1 MIKGLPDI
9 VEIQQKKSRE
19 FIENLFNNYI
29 IISEKIYGS
38 RLSFQ
43 KINNGIYLF
52 KKDDVYPISLID
64 YTLNRFYDKAYNHI
78 NKFLSKDFDIP
89 EQYRFGCEYFIDSF
103 PNSVEYDRT
112 PLNNLV
118 LTDIKEYN
126 VQTGELIQTYT
137 DKETLSYW
145 ANILEIEAPPIVF
158 EGYLPKE
165 HIETITAFLYEETKI
180 EKYNTDSLVSYLLKL
195 LNPNYKP
202 LLFVKEE
209 NFIDTLYINF
219 IVDEEKSYSAK
230 IVDELVKST
239 IHKKE
244 EFYKPSDMYSFIIID
259 ITEFLY
265 TINIDEIVLLRETPD
280 ERYVELIS
288 SLFNKFIRVNSSKY
302 DNMVFDV
309 PSFMQKEDFKLNT
322 KNIKNSTTKKILN
335 DKPQYENLYRIFLA
349 LFRKKKKVEYG
360 LLTDDIIKNINIL
373 VSKIKNITNLDSS
386 VFENKNFFETLK
398 NIEKYQKA
406 DRKSILDITDNEI
419 TLAEKP
425 LMFQKNIKKPKN
437 LYIQPN
443 CVILTDVQILT
454 DDVITNFK
462 NIIKTKNKPIIVLY
476 NYYPKNTFII
486 NPENIIKQFE
496 EVSQKDATFIIS
508 DSIFIENE
516 KMSFEKILL
525 KVTQEHP
532 IKTIYIPDNSYNNY
546 KPEIDYFNKYKD
558 EKVDVKKYPNTIVSQ
573 QEIIEHLINDNYF
586 KFKELC
592 NPSILNLYI
601 NLINDVREYLTY
613 KDNVQ

>member
-1 MIKGLPDI
+1 
-9 VEIQQKKSRE
+9 
-19 FIENLFNNYI
+19 
-29 IISEKIYGS
+29 
-38 RLSFQ
+38 
-43 KINNGIYLF
+43 
-52 KKDDVYPISLID
+52 
-64 YTLNRFYDKAYNHI
+64 
-78 NKFLSKDFDIP
+78 
-89 EQYRFGCEYFIDSF
+89 
-103 PNSVEYDRT
+103 
-112 PLNNLV
+112 
-118 LTDIKEYN
+118 
-126 VQTGELIQTYT
+126 
-137 DKETLSYW
+137 
-145 ANILEIEAPPIVF
+145 
-158 EGYLPKE
+158 
-165 HIETITAFLYEETKI
+165 
-180 EKYNTDSLVSYLLKL
+180 
-195 LNPNYKP
+195 
-202 LLFVKEE
+202 
-209 NFIDTLYINF
+209 
-219 IVDEEKSYSAK
+219 
-230 IVDELVKST
+230 
-239 IHKKE
+239 
-244 EFYKPSDMYSFIIID
+244 
-259 ITEFLY
+259 
-265 TINIDEIVLLRETPD
+265 
-280 ERYVELIS
+280 
-288 SLFNKFIRVNSSKY
+288 
-302 DNMVFDV
+302 MVFDV

-558 EKVDVKKYPNTIVSQ
+558 EKVDIKKYPNTIVSQ